1 MGEKKSSKWRHSLA
15 EMLELPQEIILNLP
29 RITLIGNLQC
39 YIENHHGI
47 IEYTTERIRLALNLG
62 ELIVSGKDLTIRYL
76 ANEEIA
82 IAGTIEK
89 LQYGS

>member
-1 MGEKKSSKWRHSLA
+1 MGEKKSARWRYNLA
-15 EMLELPQEIILNLP
+15 EMLELPQEIMLNLP
-29 RITLIGNLQC
+29 RITLIGNVQC

-47 IEYTTERIRLALNLG
+47 IEYSTERIRLALKIG
-62 ELIVSGKDLTIRYL
+62 ELIVSGRDLTIRYL

-82 IAGTIEK
+82 IDGDIEK